1 MPQTWPYTSHNTMS
15 LLVFTIFIV
24 TPRPQKRVC
33 IVEDTILHHKSDYN
47 LAPSM
52 FSFSR
57 SQNIQNIFESLK
69 YGQYILMFSRWSII
83 HTIPKRIGFINFP
96 TAKLSSQ
103 TQMVSTKKNAY
114 TTLHL
119 TLVRGFKETSV
130 LIEKQSL
137 KKYSSLYHLSHKTI
151 IIIIIIISSQHN

>member
-15 LLVFTIFIV
+15 LLVFTTFIV

-33 IVEDTILHHKSDYN
+33 IEDTILPHKSDYN

-57 SQNIQNIFESLK
+57 SQNIQNIFESLE
-69 YGQYILMFSRWSII
+69 YGQYILMCSRWSIM

-103 TQMVSTKKNAY
+103 TQMVSTTTKNAY

-119 TLVRGFKETSV
+119 TLLRRFKETSV

-137 KKYSSLYHLSHKTI
+137 RKYSSLYHISHKKKKNNNNNNKLST
-151 IIIIIIISSQHN
+151 

>member
-15 LLVFTIFIV
+15 LLVFTIFIA

-83 HTIPKRIGFINFP
+83 HTIPKRIGFITFQQPNYP
-96 TAKLSSQ
+96 PKHKRVQ
-103 TQMVSTKKNAY
+103 QKKNAY

-151 IIIIIIISSQHN
+151 IIISSQHN

>member
-103 TQMVSTKKNAY
+103 TQMVSTKKKNAY

-137 KKYSSLYHLSHKTI
+137 KKYSSLYHLSHKK
-151 IIIIIIISSQHN
+151 IIIISFQHN

>member
-83 HTIPKRIGFINFP
+83 HTIPKRISFINFP

-103 TQMVSTKKNAY
+103 TQMVSTKTKNAY

-151 IIIIIIISSQHN
+151 IIISSQHN